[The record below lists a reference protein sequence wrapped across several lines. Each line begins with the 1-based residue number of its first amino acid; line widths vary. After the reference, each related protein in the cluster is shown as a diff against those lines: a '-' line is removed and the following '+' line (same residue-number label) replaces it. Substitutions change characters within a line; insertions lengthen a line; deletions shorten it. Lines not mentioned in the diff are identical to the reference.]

1 MSYNSITKTYEIN
14 APEESIQLIKVQNKK
29 IKELYNDIDKKDN
42 IIKQYEDQIKNSQNY
57 YEQNNQLRIQVDK
70 LMEELK
76 NKQKRM
82 EYNEI
87 NSKSVVQ
94 REKELA
100 NQLLNM
106 KNSYETEI
114 GKYLSDLKIKTEQ
127 VNVLQKE
134 NDELKNTSKLL
145 ALKVDK
151 LEKDNLINVEKIGQ
165 YALNEKGFQSR
176 AKELVE
182 IIETQDEE
190 IKNFQNEI
198 NLLQSKYQKMNE
210 ENSKI
215 KTAYSSTVSTYQTLE
230 EKNKESE
237 NIILSFNNQ
246 LQNEKNKVFDL
257 STSLN
262 SLTNELSVMKLKLN
276 EQIALN
282 KEKDKALTSI
292 NQEKNELIYQSD
304 SINQKF
310 QQYINSIED
319 TISYIT
325 STIYTALK
333 WGDTYIGNHIGQK
346 EIPLLDNCNMNQS
359 NETNAQ
365 NLLILT
371 QKVID
376 GIRDIYNKTNND
388 YKRYDKT
395 INDYETGKQNL
406 LLQIEELNKNINHF
420 SEQVKNGDQVLCS
433 LKEKDNENNDIIVDI
448 QSKLVN
454 LSKIN
459 ENYETEIIQFY
470 NHLYI
475 MLNSSRELL
484 QSNELYRNIFANV
497 DIEKPE
503 NNVIN
508 KLMKIKEI
516 SVNFEELA
524 INLVKIINEKDEAIK
539 EYEII
544 NEECKN
550 LRKEILDIKK
560 GYSTQANTIIQE
572 KENMISSYEKNK
584 MCEIQKIETELR
596 AKIEK
601 LENEIKEK
609 EEEIE
614 KLNNDNN
621 LLYSQYLLSEK
632 NFDEYKRNRKNYE

>member
-151 LEKDNLINVEKIGQ
+151 LEKDNLINVEKINQ

-198 NLLQSKYQKMNE
+198 NLFQAKYQKMSE

-230 EKNKESE
+230 DKNKESE

-310 QQYINSIED
+310 QQYINSIEN

-395 INDYETGKQNL
+395 INDYETEKQNL

-470 NHLYI
+470 NLLYN

-560 GYSTQANTIIQE
+560 GYSTQASTIIQE

>member
-42 IIKQYEDQIKNSQNY
+42 IIKQYEEQIKNSQNY

-151 LEKDNLINVEKIGQ
+151 LEKDILINVEKIGQ

-198 NLLQSKYQKMNE
+198 NLLQSKYQKMSE

-395 INDYETGKQNL
+395 INDYETEKQNL

-470 NHLYI
+470 NHLYN

>member
-29 IKELYNDIDKKDN
+29 IKELYNDIDKKEN
-42 IIKQYEDQIKNSQNY
+42 IIKQYEDQIKNSQY
-57 YEQNNQLRIQVDK
+57 YNEQNNQLRIQIDK
-70 LMEELK
+70 LTEELK

-87 NSKSVVQ
+87 NSKSFVQ
-94 REKELA
+94 REKELT
-100 NQLLNM
+100 NQLNIM

-114 GKYLSDLKIKTEQ
+114 TKYLSDLKIKNEQ
-127 VNVLQKE
+127 INTLQKE

-151 LEKDNLINVEKIGQ
+151 LEKDNLVNVEKINQ
-165 YALNEKGFQSR
+165 YAINEKGFQSR

-190 IKNFQNEI
+190 IKNFQNEMS
-198 NLLQSKYQKMNE
+198 LLQAKYQKTSE
-210 ENSKI
+210 EFSKI
-215 KTAYSSTVSTYQTLE
+215 KTAYSSTASTYQALE
-230 EKNKESE
+230 EKNKENE
-237 NIILSFNNQ
+237 DIILSFNNQ
-246 LQNEKNKVFDL
+246 LQNEKNKVFEL

-262 SLTNELSVMKLKLN
+262 SLNNEISVMKLKLN

-282 KEKDKALTSI
+282 KEKDKALASS
-292 NQEKNELIYQSD
+292 NQEKNELIYEID
-304 SINQKF
+304 SCHQKF
-310 QQYINSIED
+310 QQYINSIES

-325 STIYTALK
+325 STIYKALK

-346 EIPLLDNCNMNQS
+346 EIPLLDNCDINQS
-359 NETNAQ
+359 NEANAQ

-371 QKVID
+371 QKVIG
-376 GIRDIYNKTNND
+376 GIRDIYNKTSND

-395 INDYETGKQNL
+395 ISDYESEKQRL
-406 LLQIEELNKNINHF
+406 LIQIEDLNKNINHF

-448 QSKLVN
+448 RSKLVD

-459 ENYETEIIQFY
+459 ENYETEIIQLY
-470 NHLYI
+470 NLLCNI
-475 MLNSSRELL
+475 LNSSGELL
-484 QSNELYRNIFANV
+484 QSNELYRNIFSNV

-539 EYEII
+539 EYKNI
-544 NEECKN
+544 NEECTN

-560 GYSTQANTIIQE
+560 GYSSQANTIIQE

-584 MCEIQKIETELR
+584 IYEIQKIETELK

-601 LENEIKEK
+601 METEIKEK

>member
-42 IIKQYEDQIKNSQNY
+42 IIKQYEAQIKNSQNY

-87 NSKSVVQ
+87 NSKSIAQ

-151 LEKDNLINVEKIGQ
+151 LEKDNLINVEKINQ

-190 IKNFQNEI
+190 IKTFQNEI
-198 NLLQSKYQKMNE
+198 NLLQAKYQKMSE

-230 EKNKESE
+230 DKNKESE
-237 NIILSFNNQ
+237 NIILSFSNQ

-292 NQEKNELIYQSD
+292 NQEKNELIYQSN

-310 QQYINSIED
+310 QQYINSIEN

-365 NLLILT
+365 KLLILT

-376 GIRDIYNKTNND
+376 GISEIYNKTNND
-388 YKRYDKT
+388 YKRYDKN
-395 INDYETGKQNL
+395 INDYETEKQNL
-406 LLQIEELNKNINHF
+406 LLQIEELNKNINHY

-470 NHLYI
+470 NLLYN
-475 MLNSSRELL
+475 MLNSSRDLL

-560 GYSTQANTIIQE
+560 GYSTQASTIIQE

-601 LENEIKEK
+601 LENELKEK